1 MARLKLP
8 AQVVNNYYRLPLGFD
23 EIRKKLNHC
32 LFFVKYYLYCQK
44 LTKKQIESDDFKH
57 SMSVPGLNEGE
68 V

>member
-8 AQVVNNYYRLPLGFD
+8 AQVVNNYYRQPLGFD

-32 LFFVKYYLYCQK
+32 LFFAKYYLYCQK
-44 LTKKQIESDDFKH
+44 LTKTQIEPDDFKH
-57 SMSVPGLNEGE
+57 SMSVPGVGGGE